1 MKTATSRIRFDPEVI
16 ESLLWYKEL
25 EETSNKTFLPLYTN
39 QSKFLVL
46 KGGAGSGKSEFAG
59 HKITDRCMRESG
71 HRFLV
76 CRKVKNT
83 LRRSCYEQLVAQA
96 HRYFPN
102 ETIKANSSLLSIK
115 YPTGSEVICAGL
127 DDVNKLKSIYEITD
141 IWIEE
146 ASEVTEAD
154 FNQLKIR
161 MRGKSPHYRQMIL
174 TFNPV
179 SLGHWLKKRFFDE
192 QYPRAFTHESTY
204 KDNRFLLEEDRLTLE
219 EFKYLDEY
227 YYAVYCLGQWGS
239 VFRSIFPT
247 GLLVE
252 RQRDLPMTLREGHF
266 ENGKF
271 CESKDDI
278 IRIYEEPKKGRPY
291 VIGADTAG
299 EGSDRF
305 AAHVIDNVTGRQVAV
320 LHARIAETEFP
331 EQIMRLGYMY
341 NTALIAVECNFS
353 TYTVHELE
361 RLGYPKQYVRQS
373 IDNYT
378 HKTEKKYGFVTS
390 KITRPVIISNLV
402 RIVQEAPHLISDNTT
417 IEEML
422 TFVRNEKLRAEAA
435 EGTHDDLVMALAIAY
450 QCREQQRSVDEEEL
464 VTWTRSMWEDYYS
477 GNEVVK
483 AEMIARYGRPKPRRE
498 R

>member
-1 MKTATSRIRFDPEVI
+1 MNRLRISPDVA
-16 ESLLWYKEL
+16 ESLLWFKEL
-25 EETSNKTFLPLYTN
+25 RDTSNPSFLPLYT
-39 QSKFLVL
+39 KEHRYLVL
-46 KGGAGSGKSEFAG
+46 KGGAGSGKSELAG
-59 HKITDRCMRESG
+59 HKVSDRCVRESG

-76 CRKVKNT
+76 TRKVKNT
-83 LRRSCYEQLVAQA
+83 IRRSCYEQLVAQA
-96 HRYFPN
+96 KRYYPD
-102 ETIKANSSLLSIK
+102 TPIKENSSYLSIK
-115 YPTGSEVICAGL
+115 YPSGSEVICAGL
-127 DDVNKLKSIYEITD
+127 DDVEKLKSIYEITD
-141 IWIEE
+141 VWIEE
-146 ASEVTEAD
+146 ASEITEAD
-154 FNQLKIR
+154 FNQLDIR
-161 MRGKSPHYRQMIL
+161 MRGKSPYYRQMIL

-179 SLGHWLKKRFFDE
+179 SIGHWLKKRFFDTSD
-192 QYPRAFTHESTY
+192 PRAFIHESTY
-204 KDNRFLLEEDRLTLE
+204 KDNVFLTEEDRQTLE
-219 EFKYLDEY
+219 RFKDIDEY

-247 GLLVE
+247 KLLVE
-252 RQRDLPMTLREGHF
+252 RQRDLPRPVKEGHF
-266 ENGKF
+266 EREIFRECSG
-271 CESKDDI
+271 DI
-278 IRIYEEPKKGRPY
+278 IRIFEEPKKGRPY

-331 EQIMRLGYMY
+331 EQIIRLGYMY

-373 IDNYT
+373 IDSYT

-402 RIVQEAPHLISDNTT
+402 RIVQESPHLISDNTT